1 MTTGEKL
8 ILLRN
13 QKGFTQAKLSDL
25 SKVPQTTISGIE
37 NTTKTPGLITAIKL
51 AKALGVDAEDLLPEQ
66 EVTKQ
71 WKQQKNIQFSKN
83 ERMT

>member
-66 EVTKQ
+66 EVAKQ
-71 WKQQKNIQFSKN
+71 WKQ
-83 ERMT
+83 

>member
-8 ILLRN
+8 ILLRS

-37 NTTKTPGLITAIKL
+37 NTKKTPGLITAIKL
-51 AKALGVDAEDLLPEQ
+51 AKALGVDAEDLLPEK
-66 EVTKQ
+66 EVTK
-71 WKQQKNIQFSKN
+71 
-83 ERMT
+83 